1 MYNSE
6 DNIVENNISNRRN
19 VMGDLYDKVT
29 EGQDPLT
36 KLISKIPGFNGYI
49 EKNTRRAADK
59 LLREQISSMYT
70 ELWKRVGNLQQDL
83 TSAGELQHLDE
94 LETAATKLQTFID
107 KVSNAAYGYAGF
119 FDAIKIKEEELAKIY
134 QFDAAL
140 LEMGGE
146 VSRAIDNV
154 ETSIGS
160 DGLPAAIR
168 HLVGLSRDLV
178 STFERR
184 HEVVVAIE

>member
-1 MYNSE
+1 
-6 DNIVENNISNRRN
+6 
-19 VMGDLYDKVT
+19 MGDLYDKVT
-29 EGQDPLT
+29 EGRDPLT

-134 QFDAAL
+134 QFDATL
-140 LEMGGE
+140 LEMGDE

-154 ETSIGS
+154 ESSIGS

-168 HLVGLSRDLV
+168 HLVGLSRDLI
-178 STFERR
+178 STLISLRDL
-184 HEVVVAIE
+184 

>member
-1 MYNSE
+1 
-6 DNIVENNISNRRN
+6 
-19 VMGDLYDKVT
+19 MGDLYDKIT

-36 KLISKIPGFNGYI
+36 KLIGKIPGFNGYI

-59 LLREQISSMYT
+59 LLREQISSTYT
-70 ELWKRVGNLQQDL
+70 ELWKRVGSLQQDL

-94 LETAATKLQTFID
+94 LETASMKIQTFID

-134 QFDAAL
+134 QFDATL
-140 LEMGGE
+140 IEMSDE

-184 HEVVVAIE
+184 NEVVVAIE

>member
-1 MYNSE
+1 
-6 DNIVENNISNRRN
+6 
-19 VMGDLYDKVT
+19 MGDLYDKIT

-36 KLISKIPGFNGYI
+36 KLISKIPGFSGYI
-49 EKNTRRAADK
+49 EKSNRRNADK
-59 LLREQISSMYT
+59 LLREQIANQYT
-70 ELWKRVGNLQQDL
+70 ELWKRVGNLQQDF
-83 TSAGELQHLDE
+83 SNAGELQHLDE

-140 LEMGGE
+140 LEMVDEIG
-146 VSRAIDNV
+146 RAIDNV
-154 ETSIGS
+154 ETSVGS

-168 HLVGLSRDLV
+168 HLVGLTRDLV

-184 HEVVVAIE
+184 HDVVVAIE

>member
-1 MYNSE
+1 
-6 DNIVENNISNRRN
+6 
-19 VMGDLYDKVT
+19 MGDLYDKVT

-36 KLISKIPGFNGYI
+36 KLIGKIPGFNGYI

-59 LLREQISSMYT
+59 LLREQITSMYT
-70 ELWKRVGNLQQDL
+70 DLWKRVGNLQQDL

-134 QFDAAL
+134 QFDATL
-140 LEMGGE
+140 LEMGDE
-146 VSRAIDNV
+146 VSHAIDNV

-168 HLVGLSRDLV
+168 HLVGLTRDLV

-184 HEVVVAIE
+184 HDVVVAIE

>member
-1 MYNSE
+1 
-6 DNIVENNISNRRN
+6 
-19 VMGDLYDKVT
+19 MGDLYDKVT
-29 EGQDPLT
+29 EGRDPLT

-59 LLREQISSMYT
+59 LLREQISRMYT

-134 QFDAAL
+134 QFDATL
-140 LEMGGE
+140 LEMGDE

-168 HLVGLSRDLV
+168 HLVGLSRDLI